1 MDAKQGKQESTKEL
15 EKQAKHVETFNPYWH
30 NGDFLGPN
38 TSRQEKDIEKYGED
52 CKTS

>member
-15 EKQAKHVETFNPYWH
+15 EEQAKNVETFNPYWH

-38 TSRQEKDIEKYGED
+38 TSRQEKEIEKYGED
-52 CKTS
+52 CKSS